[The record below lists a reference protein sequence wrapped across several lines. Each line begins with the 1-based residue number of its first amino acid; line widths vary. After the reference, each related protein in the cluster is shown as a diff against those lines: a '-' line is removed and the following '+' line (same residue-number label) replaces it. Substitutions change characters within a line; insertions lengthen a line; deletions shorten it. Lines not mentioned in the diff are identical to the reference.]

1 MTTPLTD
8 AVMTD
13 PDRDGEDLPSLSRQ
27 LERKLTRLTL
37 IAECLAA
44 DLRRV
49 RPKAESIQ
57 AYDRIKP

>member
-49 RPKAESIQ
+49 RPKAESI
-57 AYDRIKP
+57 

>member
-13 PDRDGEDLPSLSRQ
+13 PDRDGNDLPNLARELESR
-27 LERKLTRLTL
+27 LTRLTL

-44 DLRRV
+44 DLREV
-49 RPKAESIQ
+49 KPTAESIK
-57 AYDRIKP
+57 AYDGLTR

>member
-13 PDRDGEDLPSLSRQ
+13 PDRDGDDLPRQ

-37 IAECLAA
+37 LAECLAA
-44 DLRRV
+44 
-49 RPKAESIQ
+49 
-57 AYDRIKP
+57 YDQHQP

>member
-13 PDRDGEDLPSLSRQ
+13 PDRDGNDLPNLARELESR
-27 LERKLTRLTL
+27 LTRLTL

-44 DLRRV
+44 DLRAV
-49 RPKAESIQ
+49 KPTAESIK
-57 AYDRIKP
+57 AYDQLKT